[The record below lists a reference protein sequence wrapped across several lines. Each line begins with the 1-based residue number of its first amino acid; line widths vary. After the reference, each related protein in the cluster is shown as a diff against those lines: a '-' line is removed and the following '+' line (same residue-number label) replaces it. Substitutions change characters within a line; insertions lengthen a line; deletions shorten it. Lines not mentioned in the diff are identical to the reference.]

1 MEVEANEE
9 VQQWAAAQEVS
20 DLLPRLSEAGFITMV
35 SVRLIDTNDFAPM
48 GIAKPG
54 DQKRLLSAVQQAI
67 KEASGPDVRMV
78 HEEVQELRSDFKKL
92 AIKVAKDRS
101 ERSTPSTFSDHYDQ
115 LHKAQAPEAW
125 FSVATQRPMV
135 PARGRGGR
143 AMKEYLFP
151 ESGHPAAGAH
161 EIRVVQPYW
170 SEKLKKLPRQ
180 GRPGCRS
187 RGHPSVGVIRQP
199 QACDITIDKEPVV
212 MGPLLG
218 VGGSSV
224 VYSGMHQGA
233 EVVVKRFNSTYKL
246 YHLQQEAAILRKI
259 ESVVPRV
266 PRLIA
271 RDDQGL
277 VLLLQ
282 PVGVQFASR
291 LSHFDPQK
299 ETTIQRVVAT
309 ADDFCQLVDILQ
321 TVHGQHNFVHRDV
334 RLPNFFR
341 DQESG
346 MVFLNDWGCATEVGN
361 SVTRERCSTLRF
373 VCSNAGDRKAPT
385 SHGLAMTSRCW
396 CGASSTAFR

>member
-1 MEVEANEE
+1 
-9 VQQWAAAQEVS
+9 
-20 DLLPRLSEAGFITMV
+20 
-35 SVRLIDTNDFAPM
+35 
-48 GIAKPG
+48 
-54 DQKRLLSAVQQAI
+54 
-67 KEASGPDVRMV
+67 MV